1 MRRQDSGTLFCNC
14 RERSVEKESYIL
26 YDSYSKTSG
35 NSITMGTVKKKKDQW
50 LQRLRRGM
58 NRQTQRNF
66 RTVKI
71 LSLIL

>member
-35 NSITMGTVKKKKDQW
+35 NSTTMGTVKKKKDQW

-58 NRQTQRNF
+58 KRQTQRNF

>member
-35 NSITMGTVKKKKDQW
+35 NSATMGTVKKKRSVVAEIEERDE
-50 LQRLRRGM
+50 
-58 NRQTQRNF
+58 
-66 RTVKI
+66 
-71 LSLIL
+71 

>member
-35 NSITMGTVKKKKDQW
+35 NSATMGTVKKKKRSVVAEIEERDE
-50 LQRLRRGM
+50 
-58 NRQTQRNF
+58 
-66 RTVKI
+66 
-71 LSLIL
+71 

>member
-35 NSITMGTVKKKKDQW
+35 NSATMGTVKKKKDQW

-58 NRQTQRNF
+58 NRQTHRNF